1 LPSCLRP
8 SPPSRDIV
16 TGVPAELS
24 SAQDL
29 LLLII
34 SIGAGLIGA
43 LGGVGGGLII
53 VPVLTL
59 WFGVDVRL
67 AAGASIVSV
76 IATSSGAAVAY
87 LREGWANVRVATFLQ
102 LATVGGAIVGALVV
116 ADVPTD
122 VLLILLG
129 VVLLLSAAS
138 QFFKLAEVPGAVSG
152 EGGGG
157 RLRLS
162 GVYNSIRLGRPVEYA
177 AQRVASGFTLMVV
190 AGLMSGLLG
199 IGSGAL
205 KVVAMDTLMR
215 LPLKVSSATSN
226 FMIGVTAAA
235 SAGIYIARGYVD
247 VELAAPVVL
256 GVLAGALVGA
266 RLLPRLT
273 NRQVRLLF
281 IPVLLVIAAE
291 TLLRGLGFGL

>member
-1 LPSCLRP
+1 M
-8 SPPSRDIV
+8 
-16 TGVPAELS
+16 ALS
-24 SAQDL
+24 AAQDL
-29 LLLII
+29 SLLVV
-34 SIGAGLIGA
+34 SFGAGLMGA
-43 LGGVGGGLII
+43 LAGVGGGLII

-87 LREGWANVRVATFLQ
+87 LREGWANLRIATFLQ
-102 LATVGGAIVGALVV
+102 LATVIGAIVGALVV
-116 ADVPTD
+116 SDVPTSAL
-122 VLLILLG
+122 LLILA
-129 VVLLLSAAS
+129 VVLLLSAGA
-138 QFFKLAEVPGAVSG
+138 QLVRLADEPGAG
-152 EGGGG
+152 PTDTDR
-157 RLRLS
+157 RLRLEGS
-162 GVYNSIRLGRPVEYA
+162 YFSLRLGRTVAYG
-177 AQRVASGFTLMVV
+177 AQRIVPGFMVMLA
-190 AGLMSGLLG
+190 AGALSGLLG

-205 KVVAMDTLMR
+205 KVLAMDGLMG

-235 SAGIYIARGYVD
+235 SVGIYLSRGLVD
-247 VELAAPVVL
+247 VRLAAPVTL
-256 GVLAGALVGA
+256 GVLGGAMVGA

-291 TLLRGLGFGL
+291 TLLRALGVAL

>member
-1 LPSCLRP
+1 M
-8 SPPSRDIV
+8 
-16 TGVPAELS
+16 ALS
-24 SAQDL
+24 AGQDL
-29 LLLII
+29 ALLVV
-34 SIGAGLIGA
+34 SFGAGLLGA
-43 LGGVGGGLII
+43 LAGVGGGLII

-87 LREGWANVRVATFLQ
+87 LREGWANLRIATFLQ
-102 LATVGGAIVGALVV
+102 LATVIGAICGALVV
-116 ADVPTD
+116 QDVPTSALLLTLAI
-122 VLLILLG
+122 VLLF
-129 VVLLLSAAS
+129 SAAA
-138 QFFKLAEVPGAVSG
+138 QLVRLADEPGAG
-152 EGGGG
+152 PTDTDR
-157 RLRLS
+157 RLRLEGS
-162 GVYNSIRLGRPVEYA
+162 YFSLRLGRTVAYG
-177 AQRVASGFTLMVV
+177 AQRIVPGFLVMLA
-190 AGLMSGLLG
+190 AGALSGLLG

-205 KVVAMDTLMR
+205 KVLAMDGLMR

-235 SAGIYIARGYVD
+235 SVGIYLSRGLVDAR
-247 VELAAPVVL
+247 LAAPVTL
-256 GVLAGALVGA
+256 GVLGGALVGA

-291 TLLRGLGFGL
+291 TLLRALGVAL

>member
-1 LPSCLRP
+1 MVLT
-8 SPPSRDIV
+8 V
-16 TGVPAELS
+16 G
-24 SAQDL
+24 QDL
-29 LLLII
+29 SLLVV
-34 SIGAGLIGA
+34 SFGAGILGA
-43 LGGVGGGLII
+43 LAGVGGGLII

-87 LREGWANVRVATFLQ
+87 LREGWANLRIATFLQ
-102 LATVGGAIVGALVV
+102 LATVIGAICGALVV
-116 ADVPTD
+116 QDVPTSALLLTLAI
-122 VLLILLG
+122 VLLF
-129 VVLLLSAAS
+129 SAVA
-138 QFFKLAEVPGAVSG
+138 QLIRLDEEPGAG
-152 EGGGG
+152 PTDTDR

-162 GVYNSIRLGRPVEYA
+162 GSYTSLRLGRTVAYG
-177 AQRVASGFTLMVV
+177 AQRIMPGFVV
-190 AGLMSGLLG
+190 MLAAGALSGLLG

-205 KVVAMDTLMR
+205 KVLAMDGLMH

-235 SAGIYIARGYVD
+235 SVGIYLSRGLVD
-247 VELAAPVVL
+247 VRLAAPVTL
-256 GVLAGALVGA
+256 GVLGGALVGA

-281 IPVLLVIAAE
+281 IPVLLVIAGE
-291 TLLRGLGFGL
+291 TLLRALGIAL